1 MSLRDLSLKYV
12 YDSDQ
17 DDILNEFYIPALS
30 ESKLYRRLAGSF
42 SSSALAVAA
51 RGVSKLVAGGGSM
64 QLVVGAELRPED
76 VQAIINGLGES
87 EVIAKS
93 MKDNLD
99 SIEDEC
105 IRDHVRALAWMV
117 ANGRLQI
124 KVAIMIGNDGNPL
137 DVDTMEK
144 RGIFHPKL
152 GILSDQEGNVITFG
166 GSINESMMGWLYND
180 ERFYVHPSWVGGF
193 KDITDSD
200 IGKFQTCWD
209 GTPNKLVVLDVPT
222 AFKDHLIRM
231 APPQLEELSLEKW
244 YLRSGPEAHHKFNPN
259 NLTPWICQ
267 QRAVE
272 AVSGSNFKGI
282 LKMATGTGKTAC
294 ALFILERFFKDVK
307 GEACRVMILV
317 PSGKDRLG
325 GQWEDFL
332 RKNVSSNDYVF
343 RFDAEVAVEE
353 RRDLVRLWKEGTGSD
368 ANLFV
373 VVTIQSLASFPF
385 NGQLPDFL
393 VGDEVHE
400 YGTALRMSRLT
411 EKMVDVKFRLGLSAT
426 PERFYDLEGTQHI
439 LDFFGPI
446 VLRYSIRDAQDDP
459 KYPKSETVLANYL
472 YELSIVN
479 LTASEEKRVKVLTAQ
494 IGKNVAIADDPTVSE
509 AHTSISQK
517 LGRLLEERASVVKSA
532 ENKIGVLEELLRKR
546 GKSMKQCIVYCE
558 NTTQLDRAERVFKS
572 LGITSYVKYHYE
584 IPKRAE
590 SLELFKEHNCKFILS
605 INCLDQG
612 VDVPSCQNLILLSGS
627 TNPRQ
632 YIQRRGR
639 VLRNYAGKPQ
649 VQIFDILAFPK
660 EIKEGYKGLV
670 KSQMLRAWEFIS
682 NSQSPE
688 EKAKLI
694 DMRMQYDIPAEEL
707 SKEIE
712 GW

>member
-1 MSLRDLSLKYV
+1 MGLHDLNLKYV

-17 DDILNEFYIPALS
+17 DDILNDFYIPALS
-30 ESKLYRRLAGSF
+30 ESRLYRRLAGSF

-51 RGVSKLVAGGGSM
+51 KGVSKLVAGGGSM
-64 QLVVGAELRPED
+64 QLVVGAELRPDD
-76 VQAIINGLGES
+76 VEAIIHGLEES
-87 EVIAKS
+87 EVIARR
-93 MKDNLD
+93 MTDDLD

-105 IRDHVRALAWMV
+105 IKDHVKALAWMV

-124 KVAIMIGNDGNPL
+124 KVAIMLGNDGNPL
-137 DVDTMEK
+137 DILTMEK

-152 GILSDQEGNVITFG
+152 GILSDQDGNIVTFG

-180 ERFYVHPSWVGGF
+180 ERFYVHPSWIGGF

-200 IGKFQTCWD
+200 VGKFQTCWD
-209 GTPNKLVVLDVPT
+209 GTPNKLVVLEVPT
-222 AFKDHLIRM
+222 AYKDHLIKM
-231 APPQLEELSLEKW
+231 APPKIDELNLEKW
-244 YLRSGPEAHHKFNPN
+244 YLRGGPEAHRKFNPN

-272 AVSGSNFKGI
+272 AVTGSNYKGI
-282 LKMATGTGKTAC
+282 LKMATGTGKTNC
-294 ALFILERFFKDVK
+294 ALFILERFLKDVK
-307 GEACRVMILV
+307 SEACRIMVLV

-325 GQWEDFL
+325 GQWESFL
-332 RKNVSSNDYVF
+332 RKNVSSSDYVF

-353 RRDLVRLWKEGTGSD
+353 RRDLVRLWKEGTGSS

-385 NGQLPDFL
+385 GVQVPDFL
-393 VGDEVHE
+393 IGDEVHE
-400 YGTALRMSRLT
+400 YGTTLRMAKLV
-411 EKMVDVKFRLGLSAT
+411 EKMTDVKYRLGLSAT
-426 PERFYDLEGTQHI
+426 PERFYDTEGTQRV

-446 VLRYSIRDAQDDP
+446 VLRYSIKDAQSEP
-459 KYPKSETVLANYL
+459 KYPRSETVLANYL
-472 YELSIVN
+472 YELSTVD
-479 LTASEEKRVKVLTAQ
+479 LTAGEEKKVKELTAQ
-494 IGKNVAIADDPTVSE
+494 IGKNIALADDPTISE
-509 AHTSISQK
+509 ASSSVSHKVS
-517 LGRLLEERASVVKSA
+517 RLLEERASIVKSA
-532 ENKIGVLEELLRKR
+532 ENKLGVLEELLRKR
-546 GKSMKQCIVYCE
+546 GKSLNQCIVYCE
-558 NTTQLDRAERVFKS
+558 NTVQLDKAENIFKS

-584 IPKRAE
+584 IPTRAE
-590 SLELFKEHNCKFILS
+590 SLELFKEHNCRFILS

-612 VDVPSCQNLILLSGS
+612 IDMPSCQYLILLSGS

-660 EIKEGYKGLV
+660 EVKDGYQGLV

-694 DMRMQYDIPAEEL
+694 DKRMQYGISAEEL
-707 SKEIE
+707 NKEIE